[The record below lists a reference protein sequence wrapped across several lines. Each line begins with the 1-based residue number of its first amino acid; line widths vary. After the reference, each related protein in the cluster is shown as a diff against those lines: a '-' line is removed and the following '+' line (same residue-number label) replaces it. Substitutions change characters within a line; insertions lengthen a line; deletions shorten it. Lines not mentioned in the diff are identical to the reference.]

1 MSYSTGI
8 AIYNCGKFSEK
19 KKGDNAIIDCGN
31 NDYMMID
38 CGPKDSASSY
48 LTRILTRCNRK
59 TSGEYKGK
67 IYIRALVLSHN
78 HSDHVGGLDTLLKSN
93 DLYIQRVFYCR
104 PGRGYNGVHSTISN
118 NSASG
123 IVVEPGHHKTITMND
138 TVLKIYGPAE
148 EAVSVYGSDFDEYDS
163 EQVNNSSMICTVTN
177 TSADNPYRA
186 LFLGDLKTSGLG
198 YAITSWEDKI
208 FFPQETIS
216 SLHYNFC
223 KFGHHGQRKSEDYDT
238 KSTKGPRE
246 MKFYNTRIKANKYF
260 MTVTRAHLE
269 ELDEADN
276 DSWNWENYKYIVGE
290 LNSNVR
296 RYIRDETHEDYRV
309 WYVYGNW
316 N

>member
-48 LTRILTRCNRK
+48 LTQILRRCNRK

-104 PGRGYNGVHSTISN
+104 PGSGYNGVCSIISN
-118 NSASG
+118 NSVSG
-123 IVVEPGHHKTITMND
+123 ICVEPGHHKTITMND
-138 TVLKIYGPAE
+138 TVLKIYGPAT
-148 EAVSVYGSDFDEYDS
+148 EAVNAYGSDFDEYDGK
-163 EQVNNSSMICTVTN
+163 QVNNSSMICTVTN
-177 TSADNPYRA
+177 TSADKPYRA
-186 LFLGDLKTSGLG
+186 LFLGDLEKSGLG
-198 YAITSWEDKI
+198 YAIESWGDKI
-208 FFPQETIS
+208 FLQLEIAS
-216 SLHYNFC
+216 SLVYNFC
-223 KFGHHGQRKSEDYDT
+223 KFGHHAQRKSYNYGNGD
-238 KSTKGPRE
+238 KNGSKE
-246 MKFYNTRIKANKYF
+246 MDFYNERIKANRYF

-269 ELDEADN
+269 ALDEADEE
-276 DSWNWENYKYIVGE
+276 SYTWENYNYIVKK
-290 LNSNVR
+290 LDTNVR